1 MKHKTLFRLLLKVVG
16 VWLFVDGAG
25 QLASYAANVL
35 FFLTQQVVGGAWSQ
49 LWYSLFSLIGPLL
62 KSCIGLYL
70 FFSGEWIVNKA
81 IPSNRP
87 YCPECAYDLSGAV
100 SNRCP
105 ECGMPFRPDE
115 VRPGAAPDAP
125 GDRPL

>member
-1 MKHKTLFRLLLKVVG
+1 MKHKTLFRLLLKAVG

-35 FFLTQQVVGGAWSQ
+35 YFVTQQVAGAGWSQ
-49 LWYSLFSLIGPLL
+49 LWYSVFSLAGPLV
-62 KSCIGLYL
+62 KSCMGLYL

-87 YCPECAYDLSGAV
+87 YCPECAYDLSGTI

-105 ECGMPFRPDE
+105 ECGMPFRSDE

-125 GDRPL
+125 DDSPL